1 MRVVQSEG
9 SVNGIVTLL
18 LAISSLLSRL
28 LGVYRNHALAILF
41 GASEVSDAYFAAFQ
55 IPDTLY
61 RLLVFGAI
69 SASFVPLFLSLHRK
83 DSERA
88 QAFVSSVMNGFLIF
102 MFVIALVVF
111 LFAPFF
117 VELLYP
123 KLTMATQAQTTTL
136 LRIMLISP
144 LFFTC
149 SSVFA
154 GMQNAF
160 RTFWGFALAPIV
172 YNIGIIFGI
181 LVLAP
186 SMGINGVAYG
196 VVLGA
201 FLHAIVQL
209 GPALKLGFRWRFVF
223 EWSASFKKL
232 LVTGIP
238 RVLSMAS
245 FQLNFLIEGIIA
257 TGLLAGNLTVL
268 RYAQDIQSFPI
279 GIIGV
284 SIAISSFSIVSH
296 MVIDK
301 EMSRLSTYIRDKLDH
316 VLMLI
321 IPAAFGLYIL
331 RYPVVKFI
339 LEGGVFDVAAVELT
353 AATLAYLCI
362 GLVAAAVT
370 PFVTRVFFAFHDTV
384 WPFVVMLFTV
394 IGNTILAIVLSK
406 TIGIAGIG
414 LSSSISST
422 LSLIA
427 LMLILKWK
435 YIKTSSFFSFANT
448 AVFLIS
454 AGIMSWLLSQVS
466 QMFSYS
472 DQALVLLGQ
481 MIMMVGLGVVIY
493 LAVAFVLL
501 RRKLIELIVTI
512 GK

>member
-1 MRVVQSEG
+1 M
-9 SVNGIVTLL
+9 TLL

-41 GASEVSDAYFAAFQ
+41 GASDVSDAYFAAFQ

-69 SASFVPLFLSLHRK
+69 SASFVPLFLSLQRK

-88 QAFVSSVMNGFLIF
+88 QAFVASVMNGFLLF
-102 MFVIALVVF
+102 MFVVALVVF

-117 VELLYP
+117 VDLLYP
-123 KLTMATQAQTTTL
+123 KLALETQEQTTRL

-149 SSVFA
+149 SSIFS
-154 GMQNAF
+154 GIQNAF
-160 RTFWGFALAPIV
+160 RIFWGFALAPIV
-172 YNIGIIFGI
+172 YNLGIIFGI

-186 SMGINGVAYG
+186 SMGIDGVAYG

-201 FLHAIVQL
+201 LAHASVQL
-209 GPALKLGFRWRFVF
+209 IPAIRLGFRWRPVF
-223 EWSASFKKL
+223 EWSQSFKTM
-232 LVTGIP
+232 LVTAVP

-284 SIAISSFSIVSH
+284 SIAISSFSILSH

-301 EMSRLSTYIRDKLDH
+301 EMNRLSVYVRDKLDH

-321 IPAAFGLYIL
+321 IPAAFGLFVL
-331 RYPVVKFI
+331 RYPIVTFI
-339 LEGGVFDVAAVELT
+339 LEGGVFDVVAVELT
-353 AATLAYLCI
+353 ASTLAYLCF
-362 GLVAAAVT
+362 GLIAAAIT
-370 PFVTRVFFAFHDTV
+370 PFITRVFFAFHDTV

-394 IGNTILAIVLSK
+394 ISNTILAVVLSK
-406 TIGIAGIG
+406 TIGVAGIG
-414 LSSSISST
+414 LSSAVTST

-427 LMLILKWK
+427 LMMILKWR
-435 YIKTSSFFSFANT
+435 YIKESSFFSFSNT
-448 AVFLIS
+448 AIFFIS
-454 AGIMSWLLSQVS
+454 AGIMTWLLGQIAE
-466 QMFSYS
+466 MFTYS
-472 DQALVLLGQ
+472 DQAIILLGQ
-481 MIMMVGLGVVIY
+481 MIMMTGLGIIIY
-493 LAVAFVLL
+493 LSVAFIFL

-512 GK
+512 GR